1 MTLELVTNLK
11 YVTNIKICD
20 TCPYGIFT
28 HIFFCR
34 ASKIAY
40 DYMILLKIWL
50 HTFLKKIAINWA
62 IIPPCL
68 HKPMSSFHRR
78 IPMIANGYELR
89 TPTSILKTH
98 QLYESCPGMFPRD
111 VPPAGRIISS
121 WKKGF
126 SICFQTFSNLDL
138 RHVQTLKPSSSWLIS
153 VQKPDI
159 LVWKKNM
166 GSMFRNPK
174 KIDRTMTYH
183 DLSLFW

>member
-1 MTLELVTNLK
+1 MWHLPIWDI
-11 YVTNIKICD
+11 YW
-20 TCPYGIFT
+20 Y
-28 HIFFCR
+28 
-34 ASKIAY
+34 
-40 DYMILLKIWL
+40 YMILLKIWL
-50 HTFLKKIAINWA
+50 HTFLKNIAINWA

-68 HKPMSSFHRR
+68 RKPMSSFHRR

-138 RHVQTLKPSSSWLIS
+138 RHFQTFKPSSSWLIS

-159 LVWKKNM
+159 LVWKKTWVQC
-166 GSMFRNPK
+166 FVTPK
-174 KIDRTMTYH
+174 R
-183 DLSLFW
+183 